1 MMSLSKENKKKV
13 ISKFAINKEDTG
25 SAEVQIAVL
34 SERINNLI
42 NHFREHKKD
51 NHSRRGLIKIVS
63 KRRKLLKYLIRRD
76 YDGYQKLIKELGI
89 RR

>member
-1 MMSLSKENKKKV
+1 MTLTSKKTTELAKKFGKDENDV
-13 ISKFAINKEDTG
+13 GAV
-25 SAEVQIAVL
+25 EVQVAIL
-34 SERINNLI
+34 TERIRSLED
-42 NHFREHKKD
+42 HFNKHKKD

-76 YDGYQKLIKELGI
+76 YDGYQKLIKQLGI

>member
-1 MMSLSKENKKKV
+1 MTLTSEKTKELAKNFGKDENDV
-13 ISKFAINKEDTG
+13 G
-25 SAEVQIAVL
+25 SVEVQVSIL
-34 SERINNLI
+34 TERIRSLEE
-42 NHFREHKKD
+42 HFNKHKKD